1 VGKKSPEN
9 SRTIEKNRTDSQ
21 RTALISSV
29 DIEPRILM
37 MRGQRVMLDADLA
50 GLYGVST
57 KRLNEQVKRNR
68 SRFPQDFMFK
78 LHGDEWAELVAKCDR
93 FKNMKHSTV
102 LPNAFTE
109 HGAVMLANILK
120 SRRAVE
126 MSVYV
131 VRAFIR
137 LREALSRNHELAR
150 RMAELESMITTH
162 DKAIQSLFSAI
173 RALTAEPKKERR
185 KIGFELTGKKT
196 QR

>member
-1 VGKKSPEN
+1 
-9 SRTIEKNRTDSQ
+9 
-21 RTALISSV
+21 
-29 DIEPRILM
+29 
-37 MRGQRVMLDADLA
+37 MLDADLA
-50 GLYGVST
+50 DLYGVST

-68 SRFPQDFMFK
+68 GRFPQDFMFK
-78 LHGDEWAELVAKCDR
+78 LNGDEWAELVAKCDR

-102 LPNAFTE
+102 LPSAFTE

-131 VRAFIR
+131 VRAFIK

-150 RMAELESMITTH
+150 RIGDLESMIATH

-173 RALTAEPKKERR
+173 RALMTEPKQKRR
-185 KIGFELTGKKT
+185 KIGFITDW
-196 QR
+196 